1 MRRLRQL
8 CTLLLLA
15 SLCSTLWGMTI
26 RITAPEG
33 PRDPRHPYYVQL
45 LQLALDHTAQKGHY
59 QLTTYPREVAQ
70 SRAFSLINAGELD
83 LLWSM
88 TDREREEEF
97 LPIRIPLMQGLMGY
111 RVILINQQD
120 EALFAR
126 MSAGDLKQLPCY
138 QGADWPDTTILRA
151 NGFKVRGVADY
162 KRIHTMLDRGAIHC
176 FPRGILE
183 AWGEIGMKQ
192 LQNTVVDRHFLLIY
206 PTDMY
211 FFVHRDNSTLAALI
225 EKGLRAA
232 IKDGSFA
239 RLLYNYPPHKAA
251 LEQADLPHREILRLR
266 NPLLPVE
273 TPLDDKSLWFTPSA
287 AAPAQH

>member
-1 MRRLRQL
+1 MRRIRQL
-8 CTLLLLA
+8 CTLWLLA
-15 SLCSTLWGMTI
+15 CLCWQAWGMTI

-33 PRDPRHPYYVQL
+33 PNDPRHLYYVQL
-45 LQLALDHTAQKGHY
+45 LQLALDHTSQKGSY

-70 SRAFSLINAGELD
+70 SRAFSLINAGEID
-83 LLWSM
+83 L
-88 TDREREEEF
+88 TDKDREAQF

-111 RVILINQQD
+111 RVILINKQD

-126 MSAGDLKQLPCY
+126 MSVDELKQLPCY

-151 NGFKVRGVADY
+151 NGFNVRGVSDY
-162 KRIHTMLDRGAIHC
+162 KRIHTMLDKGAIHC

-183 AWGEIGMKQ
+183 AWGEITMKQ
-192 LQNTVVDRHFLLIY
+192 LQNTMVDRHFLLIY

-211 FFVHRDNSTLAALI
+211 FFVHQDNHALAALI

-239 RLLYNYPPHKAA
+239 RLLKNYPPHKEA
-251 LEQADLPHREILRLR
+251 LEQVDFPHREIVHLQ
-266 NPLLPVE
+266 NPLLPAA
-273 TPLDDKSLWFTPSA
+273 TPLGDKSLWFSPSA
-287 AAPAQH
+287 ATPAQP